1 MHGASTLKSNLWIY
15 LNSYPQA
22 LDLNNK
28 KNAKE

>member
-1 MHGASTLKSNLWIY
+1 MHIASILQFNLLIY

-28 KNAKE
+28 KNA